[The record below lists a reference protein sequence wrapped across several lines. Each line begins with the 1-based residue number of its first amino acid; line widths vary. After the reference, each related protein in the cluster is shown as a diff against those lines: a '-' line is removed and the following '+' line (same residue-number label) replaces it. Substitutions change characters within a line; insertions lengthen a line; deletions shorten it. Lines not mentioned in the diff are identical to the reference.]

1 MKYYAV
7 TEDPNEL
14 LHYGVKGMKWGQHI
28 FGKERSPGYHRA
40 LGKLRASAKKVGSAI
55 RNSSQQRAM
64 AKEQKLQNKFAKAVA
79 KTQKRIQIS
88 ENLHNLSNLESY
100 EKNLDAQYKASV
112 KADKAAIKRAKKYAK
127 NEPKMDKFMQE
138 AREGRLKYG
147 KLSDDQ
153 INRIRDRLAFENS
166 ARAVGGREK
175 SKFRTRMKDA
185 LEEGMLQ
192 GVVQGTA
199 AGMREIAVAKVQNR
213 LANKKVLDKSAAQEA
228 ERQKLANRIK
238 NKRTHKEM
246 REDLSDE
253 AYEAQLDAGVS
264 TFSRNGWITAA
275 GAAKA
280 KQEAQSKLREQKRL
294 MDIQDKI
301 NNEMDLINNEK
312 YQKAL
317 LDQKERDFSIEEA
330 HNYARNQRQN
340 RENEERD
347 ERQFMLRAKSAYEYG
362 YLPSGNNGG
371 GGNKGNNQQ
380 NNNNKNKNK
389 NGQKNLS
396 VSYEPTEVERYA
408 QLYKQK
414 YIDKE
419 TNQQKLERL
428 YNEGIAKQMEK
439 IKNDERMRK
448 RAADDLRKQ
457 QRERINNNV
466 KNQIEASRKL
476 SKNIHRV
483 SSGVNGVTVDT
494 LFTPYM
500 QKNKRGYSSLK
511 G

>member
-40 LGKLRASAKKVGSAI
+40 LGKLRSSVKRASSAI
-55 RNSSQQRAM
+55 RKSSTQRAM

-100 EKNLDAQYKASV
+100 EKNLNTQYKASV
-112 KADKAAIKRAKKYAK
+112 KADKAAFKRAKKYAK

-175 SKFRTRMKDA
+175 PKFKTRMKEA

-192 GVVQGTA
+192 GIVQGTA
-199 AGMREIAVAKVQNR
+199 AGMREVAVAKVQNR
-213 LANKKVLDKSAAQEA
+213 LANKKVLDKNSAQEA
-228 ERQKLANRIK
+228 ERQKQANRIK

-246 REDLSDE
+246 REDLKDE
-253 AYEAQLDAGVS
+253 AYEAEVNAGVG
-264 TFSRNGWITAA
+264 TLSRNGWLTTT

-280 KQEAQSKLREQKRL
+280 KQRAQQLEEARKNKLTDAR
-294 MDIQDKI
+294 
-301 NNEMDLINNEK
+301 NEELFK
-312 YQKAL
+312 
-317 LDQKERDFSIEEA
+317 IEEA
-330 HNYARNQRQN
+330 HNASRTARQN

-347 ERQFMLRAKSAYEYG
+347 ERKRELIGKEAYEYG
-362 YLPSGNNGG
+362 RIMSGGS
-371 GGNKGNNQQ
+371 GGNKGGGQQ
-380 NNNNKNKNK
+380 NQGKGKNKGGGQQSLLTDSDEVK
-389 NGQKNLS
+389 NWADW
-396 VSYEPTEVERYA
+396 YE
-408 QLYKQK
+408 QK
-414 YIDKE
+414 YIRQE
-419 TNQQKLERL
+419 TNQMKDARRGAARAERSRQ
-428 YNEGIAKQMEK
+428 EAK
-439 IKNDERMRK
+439 ERENARNQRM
-448 RAADDLRKQ
+448 KQ
-457 QRERINNNV
+457 QKELDKKMKAYQNKQARSGLN
-466 KNQIEASRKL
+466 SRNDFFDYYKKTRRTAYGMNL
-476 SKNIHRV
+476 DPDLMYGPAGPNSWTTVVHRRRKME
-483 SSGVNGVTVDT
+483 
-494 LFTPYM
+494 PI
-500 QKNKRGYSSLK
+500 K